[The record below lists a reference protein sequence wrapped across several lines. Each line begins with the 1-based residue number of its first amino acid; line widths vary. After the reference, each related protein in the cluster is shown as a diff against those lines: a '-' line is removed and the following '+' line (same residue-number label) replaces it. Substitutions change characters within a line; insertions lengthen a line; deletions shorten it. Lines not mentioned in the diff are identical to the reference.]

1 MNDEE
6 KLRFVLSVLPLDTLH
21 RLAVLAQAVQKA
33 EFGKVSLSFREGYLP
48 TCSVMIEDRRM
59 KR

>member
-33 EFGKVSLSFREGYLP
+33 EFGKASLSFREGYLP
-48 TCSVMIEDRRM
+48 TCSVMIEIGE
-59 KR
+59 